1 MLRKLPNK
9 LQFSVPF
16 PGATSP
22 YAQTV
27 VLSVCQGEGSREVRD
42 TARVRGES
50 QEARLPLGFRVRSF
64 RILWGV
70 GEGLPFALGRW
81 LTRGKNPWDVDSEPL

>member
-16 PGATSP
+16 PGDAGP

-27 VLSVCQGEGSREVRD
+27 VLSICQGEGSREVRD
-42 TARVRGES
+42 TARVRES

-64 RILWGV
+64 RILCGA
-70 GEGLPFALGRW
+70 GGITICLGQVAPP
-81 LTRGKNPWDVDSEPL
+81 GKNPWDVDSEPL